1 MTTLI
6 LAEDHPIVRQ
16 GIRKLLEAVPDLS
29 IIAETGDGLEALRL
43 VEHLKPDVAVV
54 DLTLPGLDGLEVT
67 RQIKKRVPRTQV
79 AIFSMHSNE
88 AYVVEAFR
96 NGATAY
102 VLKASGIEDLVQ
114 AIRDML
120 EGKRFLSPALHQN
133 QIEAYARADEV
144 IKDRYKTLTS
154 REREVLQLVAE
165 GYTSVQIAEK
175 LFISPRT
182 AETHRSNLM
191 AKLGLHIQAD
201 LVRYALQR
209 GLIPLSGKLRGRQ
222 EADR

>member
-16 GIRKLLEAVPDLS
+16 GIRKLLQAVPDLS

-54 DLTLPGLDGLEVT
+54 DLALPGLNGLEVT

-96 NGATAY
+96 NGAMAY

-120 EGKRFLSPALHQN
+120 EGKRFLSPTLRQN
-133 QIEAYARADEV
+133 QIDAYARADEV
-144 IKDRYKTLTS
+144 IKDLYKTLTP

-175 LFISPRT
+175 LFISSRT

-191 AKLGLHIQAD
+191 AKLGLHVQAD

-209 GLIPLSGKLRGRQ
+209 GLIPLTGKPRERQ
-222 EADR
+222 EDDR

>member
-96 NGATAY
+96 NGAMAY
-102 VLKASGIEDLVQ
+102 VLKASAIEDIVQ

-120 EGKRFLSPALHQN
+120 AGKRFLSPTLRQHQ
-133 QIEAYARADEV
+133 IDAYARADEV
-144 IKDRYKTLTS
+144 INDLYKTLTP

-165 GYTSVQIAEK
+165 GYTSAQIAEK

-191 AKLGLHIQAD
+191 AKLGLHVQAD
-201 LVRYALQR
+201 LVRYAMQR
-209 GLIPLSGKLRGRQ
+209 GLIPLTLKPRGHQ

>member
-16 GIRKLLEAVPDLS
+16 GIRKLLETVPDLS

-43 VEHLKPDVAVV
+43 VERLKPDVAVV

-102 VLKASGIEDLVQ
+102 VLKASGIYDLVQ
-114 AIRDML
+114 AIRDIL
-120 EGKRFLSPALHQN
+120 VHQ
-133 QIEAYARADEV
+133 AAG
-144 IKDRYKTLTS
+144 S
-154 REREVLQLVAE
+154 
-165 GYTSVQIAEK
+165 
-175 LFISPRT
+175 
-182 AETHRSNLM
+182 
-191 AKLGLHIQAD
+191 
-201 LVRYALQR
+201 
-209 GLIPLSGKLRGRQ
+209 
-222 EADR
+222 

>member
-54 DLTLPGLDGLEVT
+54 DLALPGLNGLEVT

-96 NGATAY
+96 NGAMAY

-114 AIRDML
+114 AIRDIL
-120 EGKRFLSPALHQN
+120 EGKRFLSPPLRQN

-144 IKDRYKTLTS
+144 IKDLYKTLTP

-191 AKLGLHIQAD
+191 AKLGLHVQAD
-201 LVRYALQR
+201 LVRYAMQR
-209 GLIPLSGKLRGRQ
+209 GLIPLTRKPRGRQ

>member
-1 MTTLI
+1 MATLI
-6 LAEDHPIVRQ
+6 LVEDHPIVRQ
-16 GIRKLLEAVPDLS
+16 GIRMLLQAAPDLS

-43 VEHLKPDVAVV
+43 VERLKPDVAVV

-67 RQIKKRVPRTQV
+67 RQIKQRIPSTQV

-88 AYVVEAFR
+88 AYVAEALR

-102 VLKASGIEDLVQ
+102 VLKESGIEDLVH
-114 AIRDML
+114 AIRAVL
-120 EGKRFLSPALHQN
+120 EGKRFLSSTLHQN
-133 QIEAYARADEV
+133 QIEAYAEADEV
-144 IKDRYKTLTS
+144 IKDRYKTLTL

-165 GYTSVQIAEK
+165 GYTSAKIGEK

-191 AKLGLHIQAD
+191 AKLGLHVQAD

-209 GLIPLSGKLRGRQ
+209 GLIPLTG
-222 EADR
+222 

>member
-6 LAEDHPIVRQ
+6 LAEDHAIVRQ

-43 VEHLKPDVAVV
+43 VERLKPDVAVI

-96 NGATAY
+96 NGAMAY
-102 VLKASGIEDLVQ
+102 VLKASAIEDIVQ
-114 AIRDML
+114 AIRPYTV
-120 EGKRFLSPALHQN
+120 FS
-133 QIEAYARADEV
+133 
-144 IKDRYKTLTS
+144 
-154 REREVLQLVAE
+154 ER
-165 GYTSVQIAEK
+165 
-175 LFISPRT
+175 
-182 AETHRSNLM
+182 
-191 AKLGLHIQAD
+191 
-201 LVRYALQR
+201 
-209 GLIPLSGKLRGRQ
+209 
-222 EADR
+222 